1 MQHMPIQITAVPKA
15 FAPNG
20 EITFCL
26 KKNKTY
32 HTYEEIII
40 VNMLR
45 YHTTLHLQ
53 DTVPSCMS
61 TSPLH
66 NQCNPPRNEQHIAFH
81 SGLDTAMSK
90 RCSAE

>member
-26 KKNKTY
+26 KKTKTY

-40 VNMLR
+40 VNMLQ
-45 YHTTLHLQ
+45 YNFALTGYSSVMHVHL
-53 DTVPSCMS
+53 
-61 TSPLH
+61 
-66 NQCNPPRNEQHIAFH
+66 A
-81 SGLDTAMSK
+81 TA
-90 RCSAE
+90 